1 MENGDFQ
8 FMMLTLLLQNRQTFN
23 KNHAN
28 SYFKYNI
35 FNKLSQNETFKKH
48 MYQRAKYLLAN
59 NLSYDHAVE
68 VIDDLMDQ
76 VGPYRLESYLRWGK
90 DASIMTSWR
99 ESINNVKYI
108 IRLNQNIYL
117 SELYDA
123 LYK

>member
-1 MENGDFQ
+1 
-8 FMMLTLLLQNRQTFN
+8 
-23 KNHAN
+23 
-28 SYFKYNI
+28 
-35 FNKLSQNETFKKH
+35 

-76 VGPYRLESYLRWGK
+76 VGSYRLESYLRWGK
-90 DASIMTSWR
+90 DASIMASWR